1 MSCEEYFKRF
11 FEKSPEKFLGGTE
24 KMKLAFD
31 FPFKRALL
39 FCWRVLVVALVN
51 AVMLLLLLRAP
62 L

>member
-1 MSCEEYFKRF
+1 
-11 FEKSPEKFLGGTE
+11 
-24 KMKLAFD
+24 MKLAFD
-31 FPFKRALL
+31 LPFKRALL